1 MVKMN
6 LCAKY
11 LRRRF

>member
-11 LRRRF
+11 LRQRF